1 MLDGVS
7 EDQPESHRDDSAD
20 PWTQR
25 FYDRGTQGFERVI
38 LFSDAVYA
46 IALTLIAAT
55 LVAPTL
61 TSATTTQDAGAAIAD
76 GVSNIAVYAF
86 TFLWIAFYWKANH
99 RFTLTLRRMDNLYIW
114 AMLAYLAFVA
124 LLPFPASILG
134 ESGDPRA
141 LAFFMGYMACI
152 SFLEVVLMLIAI
164 RNDLLV
170 RTLTTVER
178 RNWVFSALSPV
189 MAAVIAIPVCFIPGI
204 GFAAGV
210 TVLVVV
216 SIGIGFAV
224 KRIYRVPNWSYTRH

>member
-1 MLDGVS
+1 MLDDGT
-7 EDQPESHRDDSAD
+7 EGEPETRASTNAD

-38 LFSDAVYA
+38 LFSDGVYA

-55 LVAPTL
+55 LVAPIFTTAS
-61 TSATTTQDAGAAIAD
+61 TSQDAGTAIAD
-76 GVSNIAVYAF
+76 GLANVGAYAF

-114 AMLAYLAFVA
+114 VILVYLAFVA

-134 ESGDPRA
+134 ESADPRA
-141 LAFFMGYMACI
+141 LAFFIAYMACI
-152 SFLEVVLMLIAI
+152 SFLEVVLMLVAI

-170 RTLTTVER
+170 RSLTKVEQ

-189 MAAVIAIPVCFIPGI
+189 VGAVVAVPACFIPGV
-204 GFAAGV
+204 GFAAGLA
-210 TVLVVV
+210 VLIVV
-216 SIGIGFAV
+216 SVGVGIAV
-224 KRIYRVPNWSYTRH
+224 KRVYRVPDWSITRH

>member
-7 EDQPESHRDDSAD
+7 EDQPESHRDTSAD

-114 AMLAYLAFVA
+114 AMLTYLAFVA